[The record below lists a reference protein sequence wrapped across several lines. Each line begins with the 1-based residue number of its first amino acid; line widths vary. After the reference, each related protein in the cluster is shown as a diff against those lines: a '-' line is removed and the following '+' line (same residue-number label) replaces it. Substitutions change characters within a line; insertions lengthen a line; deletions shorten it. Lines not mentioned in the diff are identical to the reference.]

1 MLSLVS
7 LKTMQPLIVAG
18 FILILLLLLVMLGK
32 RNKMRADWF
41 LILYLTFSLFGQVYS
56 FVEQSEWMQRSY
68 WMLLGRGLYL
78 LYTPFFFL
86 YVWALIHDGG
96 IPRWLNLVLFGPF
109 VIYVIHFL
117 YFYGWIFT
125 VVDPRTIEI
134 KNGMLYIERA
144 APWSWVLFVA
154 LFLIIEPFY
163 LVWFYNMFRNYERR
177 VLSSVSN
184 IDKIHLNWIKILFSI
199 RGFTA
204 IFLVPVSLMAVGS
217 GFVTMQFLQVTIEA
231 VSLIFFFLLG
241 YYGFNQTTVFTNV
254 VDQSVQERE
263 HPSYERSGLTEES
276 AIEIHEKLVAVMV
289 RDKPYLNGELSAK
302 QLSSMAGISTNHL
315 SEILSKVQHQ
325 NFFDFVNSYR
335 VKEVKTR
342 IKNPQFAH
350 YTLLAIALDSGF
362 NSKTSF
368 NTVFKR
374 FTGKTPSE
382 YAKQKRQGR
391 DAEYVNRDR

>member
-1 MLSLVS
+1 
-7 LKTMQPLIVAG
+7 MQALIVAG
-18 FILILLLLLVMLGK
+18 FILILLLLFVMLGK
-32 RNKMRADWF
+32 RNKIRADWF
-41 LILYLTFSLFGQVYS
+41 LIGYLTFSLFGQAYS
-56 FVEQSEWMQRSY
+56 FVEQMEWMQHSS

-86 YVWALIHDGG
+86 YVWVLIHDGA

-117 YFYGWIFT
+117 YFYGWIFSVT
-125 VVDPRTIEI
+125 DPNTIEI

-163 LVWFYNMFRNYERR
+163 LVWFYTMFRSYKRKIF
-177 VLSSVSN
+177 SSVSN
-184 IDKIHLNWIKILFSI
+184 TDKIHLDWIKTLFSI

-204 IFLVPVSLMAVGS
+204 LVLVPVSLMAVGS
-217 GFVTMQFLQVTIEA
+217 GFIPMQYLQITIEG
-231 VSLIFFFLLG
+231 VSLLFFFLLG
-241 YYGFNQTTVFTNV
+241 YYGFNQTAVFSNV
-254 VDQSVQERE
+254 VGQPIQERE
-263 HPSYERSGLTEES
+263 QASYERSGLTQES
-276 AIEIHEKLVAVMV
+276 AIELHEKLVMLMV

-302 QLSSMAGISTNHL
+302 DLASMAGISTNHL

-325 NFFDFVNSYR
+325 NFYDFVNSYR
-335 VKEVKTR
+335 VKEVKAKLR
-342 IKNPQFAH
+342 NPQYAH
-350 YTLLAIALDSGF
+350 YTLLALALDSGF

-382 YAKQKRQGR
+382 YAKQKR
-391 DAEYVNRDR
+391 EI

>member
-1 MLSLVS
+1 
-7 LKTMQPLIVAG
+7 
-18 FILILLLLLVMLGK
+18 
-32 RNKMRADWF
+32 
-41 LILYLTFSLFGQVYS
+41 
-56 FVEQSEWMQRSY
+56 
-68 WMLLGRGLYL
+68 MLLGRGLYL

-86 YVWALIHDGG
+86 YVWVLIHDSA

-117 YFYGWIFT
+117 YFYGWIFS
-125 VVDPRTIEI
+125 VVDPNSIEI
-134 KNGMLYIERA
+134 KNGVLYIERA

-154 LFLIIEPFY
+154 LFLIVEPFY
-163 LVWFYNMFRNYERR
+163 LVWFYTMFRNYKRK

-184 IDKIHLNWIKILFSI
+184 IDKIHLNWIKTLFSI
-199 RGFTA
+199 RAFTA

-217 GFVTMQFLQVTIEA
+217 GFVAMQFLQITIEA

-241 YYGFNQTTVFTNV
+241 YYGFNQTKVFTNTI
-254 VDQSVQERE
+254 DQPVHERE
-263 HPSYERSGLTEES
+263 HVTYERSGLTEES
-276 AIEIHEKLVAVMV
+276 AIELHEKLVTIMI

-302 QLSSMAGISTNHL
+302 ELASMAGVSTNHL

-335 VKEVKTR
+335 VREVKTR
-342 IKNPQFAH
+342 IKNPQFTH

-382 YAKQKRQGR
+382 YAKQKRETR
-391 DAEYVNRDR
+391 DTEYARISSDR